1 MILKSKGYTPYHI
14 LKKDKAYA
22 DIPRY
27 DSYFQLFSS
36 DDGGNKVT
44 KQKTYRFE
52 RPLVDGYTRNEKGE
66 IFKDGQKI
74 NDPQQSLFID
84 NHDPLMVSRQENFGG
99 GILTRTADAPD
110 IDEIFTDSEY
120 LTGRSKYDRV
130 YVYPYDADK
139 KEVTTAKRLGTIQAS
154 DQKIEMNVNGDD
166 VQGFEWTSASNG
178 EENKIDSNYWA
189 TKDMPLY
196 FTNQDVLANAL
207 ESEKPC
213 NGTSSSQGNLRSKW
227 RYP

>member
-1 MILKSKGYTPYHI
+1 MQISPGMTVTFNYSAL
-14 LKKDKAYA
+14 
-22 DIPRY
+22 
-27 DSYFQLFSS
+27 

-52 RPLVDGYTRNEKGE
+52 RPLIDGYTRNEKGE
-66 IFKDGQKI
+66 IFKNGQKI

-130 YVYPYDADK
+130 YVYPYDANKRKLRQQKDWELSK
-139 KEVTTAKRLGTIQAS
+139 HQAKR
-154 DQKIEMNVNGDD
+154 
-166 VQGFEWTSASNG
+166 
-178 EENKIDSNYWA
+178 
-189 TKDMPLY
+189 
-196 FTNQDVLANAL
+196 
-207 ESEKPC
+207 
-213 NGTSSSQGNLRSKW
+213 SK
-227 RYP
+227 